1 MWVEAIEQIGAE
13 AVGLSVERLD
23 DDARER
29 TAMTIA
35 WLTVQALKSPTVEEL
50 AAWQAMME
58 AVVRQHVLF
67 SVSDDRIANPNP
79 AWWREA
85 IGRAIVRFVRMN
97 ELGPTI
103 NRHMKALTDVNRLDQ
118 PES

>member
-1 MWVEAIEQIGAE
+1 MPDMWVEAIEQIGAE

-35 WLTVQALKSPTVEEL
+35 WLTVQALKTPTVEEL
-50 AAWQAMME
+50 AAWHAMME

-79 AWWREA
+79 ASWRKPSG
-85 IGRAIVRFVRMN
+85 GRSF
-97 ELGPTI
+97 
-103 NRHMKALTDVNRLDQ
+103 D
-118 PES
+118 S